1 MKAKEIKPTAQLELK
16 DWSTMERDISLAHD
30 ILARYHDLDEGQ
42 SSIYLQEATIFLEG
56 SIQIKQADWVVDLQE
71 KYETLYGEEKGDEVL
86 RRVLSAFL
94 TFGNTIH

>member
-1 MKAKEIKPTAQLELK
+1 MKGKEIKPTAQLDLK

-30 ILARYHDLDEGQ
+30 VLARYHDLDEGVP
-42 SSIYLQEATIFLEG
+42 SIYLQEATIFLEG
-56 SIQIKQADWVVDLQE
+56 SIQIKQADWVIDLQE
-71 KYETLYGEEKGDEVL
+71 KYETLYGEEKGDEIL